1 MKTLKTLFVLA
12 SILFTT
18 AVFSQDIIVKTNRD
32 TIFCKIKEIGSAEI
46 KYLLPDY
53 PKDVSFGIDIEK
65 VRKVVF
71 ANGKEMKFTKEM
83 NNPESYAND
92 KKQALKVPIFA
103 PLTGSFSVFYEK
115 SIRPGRSY
123 ELGLGYIFGRPDQ
136 NINEHGVI
144 FRAGFKFMRSPDFYI
159 SRMRYSHLLK
169 GSYFKPEIIFNSY
182 NADNRYHQTSGN
194 IINGNVISLSL
205 MFNIGKQIVYD
216 NAFLIDYYIGAGYG
230 IANEDVGYYYSN
242 TIIDSSVPLSFTA
255 GFKIGFLFR

>member
-1 MKTLKTLFVLA
+1 MKTLKTLFVLV

-18 AVFSQDIIVKTNRD
+18 AAFSQDIIVRTNRD
-32 TIFCKIKEIGSAEI
+32 TIFCKIKEIGSSEI

-65 VRKVVF
+65 VRKVIF

-83 NNPESYAND
+83 TNPENYVDN
-92 KKQALKVPIFA
+92 KKNALKVPIFA
-103 PLTGSFSVFYEK
+103 PLTGSFSVLYEK

-123 ELGLGYIFGRPDQ
+123 ELGVGYIFGRPDY
-136 NINEHGVI
+136 NINEKGVI

-182 NADNRYHQTSGN
+182 SADSRYNQNGN
-194 IINGNVISLSL
+194 LINGNITSLSL
-205 MFNIGKQIVYD
+205 VFNIGKQVVYD
-216 NAFLIDYYIGAGYG
+216 NAFLIDYFIGAGYG
-230 IANEDVGYYYSN
+230 IANEDVGFYYAN

-255 GFKIGFLFR
+255 GFKIGFLFQ